1 MKTKLKYYLP
11 AFLSIVMLMGCSTQ
25 KNTWKTRSFH
35 AFTTRYNV
43 YFNGHQAYLKGE
55 KALNNAHKDDFTKPI
70 SLYRISDVGE
80 KAGGGSDFDLAI
92 EKSKIAIKA
101 HSIKVKPKKNRNK
114 LKDPKY
120 IRFINQEEFNPFL
133 YNAWFLWGKSLYHK
147 GDFMGA
153 SSVFSYIMRH
163 YVSDEKIVN
172 EARIWQMRCYNDMK
186 WFYEAED
193 LIHKTE
199 IEKLEG
205 KSKSLYTAA
214 YCDYL
219 LKQKKYKEA
228 IPYLKEALKSAN
240 KDEKMRWQFLL
251 AQLYQMDGQK
261 EEAYNYYG
269 KVIRKNPPY
278 VTEISARIKQT
289 EVATGSNT
297 QKSLSK
303 LKRMAKNG
311 KNLNYLDMVYYA
323 LGNLYLQQGDT
334 VKALES
340 YGKGVS
346 LSKRGGIDKAVCFLK
361 MGDIYYAQHKYMHAQ
376 PCYSQAFGLF
386 SKESEEYKRLAIL
399 CPALDDMSVY
409 ARNIEEQDSIQAL
422 ARMPEAEKMKVI
434 NAVIEQVKKAKKEA
448 QAEDIKAQME
458 KRGGRTAPTTN
469 RPTPPTPKSTN
480 VDKSWYF
487 YNQTAMTEG
496 KSAFQQ
502 KWGNRKLEDNWR
514 RKTKDA
520 AILPDAKE
528 DTPQTPGDST
538 ATNTAGGSLKNDS
551 TKVAAKDS
559 LEDELETPEY
569 YLAQLPTT
577 PEEFEASNVL
587 IREGLYNVG
596 LILKNNLN
604 DYDAALTSFESLL
617 ARFPENDFLA
627 DTYYNLFQIYYRKK
641 DKEKAEY
648 YRLKLINEFPD
659 NENAILLADPNF
671 EHEFLMARQIQDS
684 VYVDTYKAYLEK
696 QSGLVKSNY
705 ELIRSKYPKAELM
718 PKYMLVYA
726 LSLLKEGDKEGF
738 KEIIELLLKEYPA
751 SDVSELATAIGKGIY
766 EGRDLA
772 DGGDISSS
780 IWERKLAA
788 NDSTKTD
795 SVKISF
801 SDEKETPYLLL
812 LAYPSG
818 TVDNN
823 KLLFNVASYNFSN
836 FLVKNFDLA
845 NSTFNDIELL
855 IVSGFATYD
864 DIMWYKQ
871 MFYEREVLDVD
882 MNRQIRPVIISVKNY
897 DLLKKYFSFDD
908 YFKYYE
914 EHYNQPDIPL
924 TE

>member
-1 MKTKLKYYLP
+1 MKKKLKYYLP
-11 AFLSIVMLMGCSTQ
+11 AFLAIVMLTGCSTK
-25 KNTWKTRSFH
+25 KNTWKTRQFH

-43 YFNGHQAYLKGE
+43 YYNGHQAYLKGE
-55 KALNNAHKDDFTKPI
+55 EALNTAHKDDYTKPI

-80 KAGGGSDFDLAI
+80 KGGGRGDFDRAI

-101 HSIKVKPKKNRNK
+101 HSIKVKPKKDRNK

-133 YNAWFLWGKSLYHK
+133 YNAWFLWGKSLYQK

-153 SSVFSYIMRH
+153 SSVFSYMMRH

-186 WFYEAED
+186 WYYEAED
-193 LIHKTE
+193 LIHK
-199 IEKLEG
+199 IDVEKLGGTAKEQF
-205 KSKSLYTAA
+205 TAA

-219 LKQKKYKEA
+219 LKLEKYKEA

-240 KDEKMRWQFLL
+240 KDEKMRWHFLL

-261 EEAYNYYG
+261 EEAYSYYG

-297 QKSLSK
+297 KKSLSK
-303 LKRMAKNG
+303 LIRMAKSG
-311 KNLNYLDMVYYA
+311 KNTNYLDKVYYA
-323 LGNLYLQQGDT
+323 LGNLYLQKGDT

-346 LSKRGGIDKAVCFLK
+346 LSKRAGIDKAVCLLK
-361 MGDIYYAQHKYMHAQ
+361 MGDVYYAQRKYMHAQ

-386 SKESEEYKRLAIL
+386 EKESAEYKRLAIL
-399 CPALDDMSVY
+399 CPVLDDMNVY
-409 ARNIEEQDSIQAL
+409 ARNIEEQDSIQTL
-422 ARMPEAEKMKVI
+422 ARMPEEEKMKVI

-448 QAEDIKAQME
+448 EAENIRAEME
-458 KRGGRTAPTTN
+458 TKGGKPSPTTN
-469 RPTPPTPKSTN
+469 RPTPTPKSTN

-487 YNQTAMTEG
+487 YNQTAMSEG
-496 KSAFQQ
+496 KSSFQQ
-502 KWGNRKLEDNWR
+502 KWGSRKLEDNWR
-514 RKTKDA
+514 RKTKA
-520 AILPDAKE
+520 AAVLADTKE
-528 DTPQTPGDST
+528 ETPKAPGDST
-538 ATNTAGGSLKNDS
+538 AAKTPTDSIRNDS
-551 TKVAAKDS
+551 TKVALKDS

-569 YLAQLPTT
+569 YLAQLPST
-577 PEEFEASNVL
+577 PEEFAASDVL

-596 LILKNNLN
+596 FILKNNLS
-604 DYDAALTSFESLL
+604 DYDAALASFESLL
-617 ARFPENDFLA
+617 SRFPDNEFLA

-659 NENAILLADPNF
+659 NENSILLADPNF
-671 EHEFLMARQIQDS
+671 EQEFLMARQIQDS
-684 VYVDTYKAYLEK
+684 VYVDTYKAYLDN

-705 ELIRSKYPKAELM
+705 EMIRGKYPKAELM

-738 KEIIELLLKEYPA
+738 KEMIDLLLKEYPS
-751 SDVSELATAIGKGIY
+751 SDVSELATAIGKGIF

-801 SDEKETPYLLL
+801 SDEKQTPYLLL
-812 LAYPSG
+812 FAYPSG

-823 KLLFNVASYNFSN
+823 KLLFNVATYNFSN

-845 NSTFNDIELL
+845 SSTFNDIELL

-871 MFYEREVLDVD
+871 MFYEREVLDSD

-897 DLLKKYFSFDD
+897 ELLKKYFSFED
-908 YFKYYE
+908 YFNYYE
-914 EHYNQPDIPL
+914 EHYNQPETPL
-924 TE
+924 EE